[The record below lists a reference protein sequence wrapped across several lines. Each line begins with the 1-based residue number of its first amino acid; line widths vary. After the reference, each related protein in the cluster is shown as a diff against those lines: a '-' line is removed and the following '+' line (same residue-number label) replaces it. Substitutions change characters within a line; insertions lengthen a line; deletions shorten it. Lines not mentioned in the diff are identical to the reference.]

1 MFIGDLF
8 ELTMGDNVLK
18 NPATYISLFS
28 GAGVGCFGFQREG
41 FYCVATVEILEKR
54 LKFQKYNN
62 KCVYPSGYINGD
74 IRDTRVKNSIFDE
87 MKRWK
92 TNFKIAD
99 LDVLIATPPCQG
111 MSVANHKKK
120 DEKARNSLVVESIKI
135 TKELK
140 PKFFIFENV
149 KTFLSTVCTDSDGK
163 DKSIKEAIELNLAG
177 EYNISYQVLNFK
189 DYGSPSSR
197 TRAIVVGVRKDILEV
212 TPFDVLPNLQ
222 KERSLRNIIGDLPS
236 LKEMGEIDPKDIY
249 HHFRSYNKEML
260 EWIRNIKEGESAF
273 GNKDLKKV
281 PQKVVDGKVVYN
293 QNKNG
298 DKYQRCYWDKPG
310 PCIHTRNDI
319 LASQNTIHP
328 IDNRVFSVRELMRL
342 MSIPDSFKWSDT
354 SGHSLNSRS
363 FAEKRKFLAKEEM
376 NIRHSIG
383 EAVPTII
390 FQQIAS
396 KIRNIITRK
405 PQKDA
410 DVSRFV
416 LRHGLTDSNKLNDY
430 IKTNIE
436 KLGYA
441 GLSKL
446 AELANSQR
454 QDNAAYYTRQ
464 DVCYSIVKDLPEA
477 SKYKTLHILEPSIG
491 VGNFLPLLIRK
502 YKEVPVVT
510 IDVVDI
516 DEKSIATL
524 KTLLKNLDIPDNFHI
539 NYIVSDFLL
548 YEFKGRYDIVV
559 GNPPFKKIINDKDT
573 LTRYK
578 STVFNKETNN
588 IFSFFIEKSLLL
600 GDIVSL
606 VVPKSLI
613 NSPEFNK
620 TRELLVKHRFLKI
633 ADYGEDG
640 FNGVKIETISF
651 ILETKRRFNPEENQ
665 VKVESYITNRVSFNI
680 QSYIFD
686 TTFPYWLIYRDTF
699 FDKICERLK
708 FNIFTVFRDR
718 QITKKITC
726 DKGRVRVLKSRNIAS
741 NAILNIKGYDC
752 FIGEIDNLTVG
763 KFLNNRDAV
772 LVPNLTY
779 KPRACFMP
787 QNAIADGS
795 VAILTLRNGSR
806 RVTHTDLAYYGTK
819 EFEQF
824 YAVARNLGTR
834 SLNID
839 NNSVFFFGILKK
851 S

>member
-1 MFIGDLF
+1 MFINDLF
-8 ELTMGDNVLK
+8 EQNMNDKILK

-28 GAGVGCFGFQREG
+28 GAGIGCFGFKQER
-41 FYCVATVEILEKR
+41 FNCVATVEILDKR

-62 KCVYPSGYINGD
+62 KCIYSSGYINGD
-74 IRDTRVKNSIFDE
+74 LRGVKVKASIFDE
-87 MKRWK
+87 ASRWK
-92 TNFKIAD
+92 ENFKVAG

-120 DEKARNSLVVESIKI
+120 NEKVQNSLVVESIKI

-140 PKFFIFENV
+140 PRFFIFENV
-149 KTFLSTVCTDSDGK
+149 KTFLATECTDIDGK
-163 DKSIKEAIELNLAG
+163 DKSIRDAIELNLAG

-197 TRAIVVGVRKDILEV
+197 TRSLVIGIRKDTLEV
-212 TPFDVLPNLQ
+212 TPYDILPDFR
-222 KERSLRNIIGDLPS
+222 KEQSLCKTIGDLAS
-236 LKEMGEIDPKDIY
+236 LKEMGEIDSKDIY
-249 HHFRSYNKEML
+249 HHFRSYSKEML
-260 EWIRNIKEGESAF
+260 EWIKDIKEGESAF
-273 GNKDLKKV
+273 DNKDFKKI
-281 PQKVVDGKVVYN
+281 PQKIVNGKVVYN

-298 DKYQRCYWDKPG
+298 DKYKRCYWDKPG

-319 LASQNTIHP
+319 FASQNTIHP
-328 IDNRVFSVRELMRL
+328 TDNRVFSIRELMRL
-342 MSIPDSFKWSDT
+342 MSIPDSFKWSDI
-354 SGHSLNSRS
+354 SESSLNKLSYP
-363 FAEKRKFLAKEEM
+363 EKRRFLAKEEM

-396 KIRNIITRK
+396 KIRNIIARK
-405 PQKDA
+405 PQKDV
-410 DVSRFV
+410 DVCRVISKHDLSDF
-416 LRHGLTDSNKLNDY
+416 DKLNDY
-430 IKTNIE
+430 LKANVE

-441 GLSKL
+441 GLSKV

-464 DVCYSIVKDLPEA
+464 DVCYSIVRDLPEA
-477 SKYKTLHILEPSIG
+477 NKYKTLHILEPSIG

-502 YKEVPVVT
+502 YREVPKVV
-510 IDVVDI
+510 IDVIDI
-516 DEKSIATL
+516 DKKSIAVL
-524 KTLLKNLDIPDNFHI
+524 KNLLKNLDIPGNFHI
-539 NYIVSDFLL
+539 NYIVADFLL
-548 YEFKGRYDIVV
+548 YEFKERYDIVI
-559 GNPPFKKIINDKDT
+559 GNPPFKKVINDKDA
-573 LTRYK
+573 LIQYK
-578 STVFNKETNN
+578 NSVYNKETNN
-588 IFSFFIEKSLLL
+588 MFSFFIEKSLLL

-620 TRELLVKHRFLKI
+620 TRELLIKYRFLKI
-633 ADYGEDG
+633 SDYGENG

-651 ILETKRRFNPEENQ
+651 ILETKRKFIPDENQ
-665 VKVESYITNRVSFNI
+665 VKIESYITKGIEFKK

-686 TTFPYWLIYRDTF
+686 TTFPYWLIYRDAF
-699 FDKICERLK
+699 FDEVCKKLK
-708 FNIFTVFRDR
+708 FNIFTAFRDR

-726 DKGRVRVLKSRNIAS
+726 GRGRIRVLKSRNIAS
-741 NAILNIKGYDC
+741 NTVLNIKGYDC
-752 FIGEIDNLTVG
+752 FIDEVDNLAVG
-763 KFLNNRDAV
+763 KYLNNREVV

-787 QNAIADGS
+787 QNTITDGS

-806 RVTHTDLAYYGTK
+806 KVTHSDLAYYCTK

-839 NNSVFFFGILKK
+839 NNSVFFFGILKER
-851 S
+851 